1 MHRPRAYSIM
11 VKPALNAMGH
21 NSEQFVELQAF
32 NALNEILLEYGKK
45 FMISGMVM
53 KFKKFRIFI
62 DTLK

>member
-1 MHRPRAYSIM
+1 MQWDTTP
-11 VKPALNAMGH
+11 G
-21 NSEQFVELQAF
+21 QFVELQTF

-62 DTLK
+62 GILSNLVFVYFFIIHWSI

>member
-1 MHRPRAYSIM
+1 MQWATTP
-11 VKPALNAMGH
+11 G
-21 NSEQFVELQAF
+21 QFVELQTF

-62 DTLK
+62 GILSNLVFVYFFIIHWSI